1 MVYMIE
7 KLCKSRF
14 YSSSILDFFFFQ
26 KKFIIIIC
34 EYFVPFQLN
43 KSVNGLINSKVNSAL
58 HPSRVDQMSIRNSG
72 DVVVKS
78 KLSPGSGSEALR
90 QLNPI
95 EGAIKRGHN
104 SFFFFFFF
112 FLLSVIFDF
121 FIILRQHKSILFRFI
136 SCTCKS

>member
-7 KLCKSRF
+7 KLCKSCF

-72 DVVVKS
+72 NSGDVVVKS

-95 EGAIKRGHN
+95 EGAITV
-104 SFFFFFFF
+104 FFFFC
-112 FLLSVIFDF
+112 SA
-121 FIILRQHKSILFRFI
+121 
-136 SCTCKS
+136 

>member
-1 MVYMIE
+1 MVYMTE
-7 KLCKSRF
+7 KLCKSCF

-72 DVVVKS
+72 DLVVKS

-104 SFFFFFFF
+104 SFFFF
-112 FLLSVIFDF
+112 LLSVIFDF
-121 FIILRQHKSILFRFI
+121 FIILHQHKSILFRFI